1 MREDG
6 ETMAGFSLE
15 EVKSYLRVDTNDD
28 DALITSLIKSAE
40 QLCVNI
46 ARTKDTEE
54 LYATD
59 TAKVAVLYT
68 VAFLYEH
75 REEANHESLELTLR
89 ALLFG
94 ERKGA
99 WF

>member
-1 MREDG
+1 
-6 ETMAGFSLE
+6 MAGFSLD

-28 DALITSLIKSAE
+28 DVLIASLIESAE

-46 ARTKDTEE
+46 TRVNNADE
-54 LYATD
+54 LYASP

-68 VAFLYEH
+68 MAYLYEH
-75 REEANHESLELTLR
+75 REEANHEALELTLR

>member
-6 ETMAGFSLE
+6 DVMAGFSLE

-28 DALITSLIKSAE
+28 DALITSLVKSAE

-46 ARTKDTEE
+46 TRAKDTEE

-75 REEANHESLELTLR
+75 REEADHESLELTLR

-99 WF
+99 WL

>member
-1 MREDG
+1 
-6 ETMAGFSLE
+6 MAGFSLD

-28 DALITSLIKSAE
+28 DVLIASLIESSE

-46 ARTKDTEE
+46 TRAENTDE
-54 LYATD
+54 LYTSA

-68 VAFLYEH
+68 VAYLYEH
-75 REEANHESLELTLR
+75 REEANHEALELTLR